1 MIQWNSIPHRE
12 NQREGGRSFTTNFLY
27 FSNNEQEDWNMKRL
41 FALLLVGLL
50 VISIAGCGDKT
61 EKFPTK
67 PVTLIVPWAAG
78 GGTDAV
84 ARGLAKATEK
94 SLGQTITVNN
104 ITGGGG
110 AVGFGAGLN
119 AKNDG
124 YTVTMITFELLSLP
138 PQKLVPFTYKD
149 YDLLMLVNTDPA
161 ALTVKAD
168 APYKTVKEFVEFAKA
183 NPSKINVGN
192 SGPGSVW
199 QLAAGLLEE
208 KAGIKVNHVPFNGA
222 APAITDLVGGH
233 IQAVTVSPAEVQ
245 SQVKAG
251 QLKMLAVMA
260 PERLPNFPD
269 VPTFK
274 ELGYD
279 ISFGT
284 WRGLAVPKNTPDNA
298 KKVLADSF
306 KKGYDTPDFQDFAKK
321 AGLGLAYAPADKFKV
336 FLEDTTKNVETVMK
350 NLGLTK

>member
-1 MIQWNSIPHRE
+1 
-12 NQREGGRSFTTNFLY
+12 
-27 FSNNEQEDWNMKRL
+27 MKKI
-41 FALLLVGLL
+41 FALLLVCLL
-50 VISIAGCGDKT
+50 VVTMAGCGAKT

-67 PVTLIVPWAAG
+67 PVTIIVPWAAG

-84 ARGLAKATEK
+84 ARGLAKAAEP

-104 ITGGGG
+104 VTGGGG
-110 AVGFGAGLN
+110 AVGHGAGLN

-149 YDLLMLVNTDPA
+149 FDLLMRVNMDPA

-168 APYKTVKEFVEFAKA
+168 APFKSVQEFIEYAKA
-183 NPSKINVGN
+183 NPGKVNVGN

-199 QLAAGLLEE
+199 HIAAGLLEE
-208 KAGIKVNHVPFNGA
+208 KAGIQLNHVPFNGA
-222 APAITDLVGGH
+222 APAVTDLVGGH

-251 QLKMLAVMA
+251 QLKMLAVMS
-260 PERLPNFPD
+260 PERNPNFPD

-279 ISFGT
+279 INFGT
-284 WRGLAVPKNTPDNA
+284 WRGLAVPKNTPENV
-298 KKVLADSF
+298 KKVLADAF
-306 KKGYDTPDFQDFAKK
+306 KKGYDSQEFQEFAKK
-321 AGLGLAYAPADKFKV
+321 AGLGLAYSPADKFKEY
-336 FLEDTTKNVETVMK
+336 LDETSKNVEAVMQK
-350 NLGLTK
+350 LGLAK

>member
-1 MIQWNSIPHRE
+1 MKKKLLAL
-12 NQREGGRSFTTNFLY
+12 FLV
-27 FSNNEQEDWNMKRL
+27 S
-41 FALLLVGLL
+41 LLVLTM
-50 VISIAGCGDKT
+50 AGCGAA

-67 PVTLIVPWAAG
+67 PVTVIVPWAAG

-94 SLGQTITVNN
+94 ALGQTITVNN
-104 ITGGGG
+104 VTGGGG
-110 AVGFGAGLN
+110 AVGHGAGLN

-149 YDLLMLVNTDPA
+149 FDLLMRVNMDSA

-168 APYKTVKEFVEFAKA
+168 APYQTLKDFIEYAKA
-183 NPSKINVGN
+183 NPGKINVGN

-199 QLAAGLLEE
+199 HIAAGLLEE
-208 KAGIKVNHVPFNGA
+208 KTGIKLNHVPFNGA

-251 QLKMLAVMA
+251 QLKMLAVMS
-260 PERLPNFPD
+260 PERNPNFPD

-279 ISFGT
+279 INFGT
-284 WRGLAVPKNTPDNA
+284 WRGLAVPKGTPDNV
-298 KKVLADSF
+298 KKVLADAF
-306 KKGYDTPDFQDFAKK
+306 KKGYDSQEFQDFAKK
-321 AGLGLAYAPADKFKV
+321 AGLGLAYAPADKFKE
-336 FLEDTTKNVETVMK
+336 FLDSLSKDVESVMQK
-350 NLGLTK
+350 LGLVK